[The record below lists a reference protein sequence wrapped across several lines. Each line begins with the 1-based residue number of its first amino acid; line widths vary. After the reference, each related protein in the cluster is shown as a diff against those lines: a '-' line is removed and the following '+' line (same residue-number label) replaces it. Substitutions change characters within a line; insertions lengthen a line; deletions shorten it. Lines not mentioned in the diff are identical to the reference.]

1 MTMKLHHFA
10 LCAFLAA
17 LSGAACSQTTV
28 RLGAVHIGLSVDSPN
43 LTSNGPAFLTPQP
56 AGLDV
61 RDKSTLLFSVSQ
73 RINEHFDAEIVLGVP
88 PRHDVVGT
96 GTLAPFGTISR
107 VRQAAPTAFL
117 NYSFFEGSAAF
128 RPFVGVGVNYT
139 RFYDAASTA
148 SGDLA
153 SGGPTRIVL
162 TKSTGMAAQAGF
174 TYKFDQR
181 WSLCASV
188 VRADVESDLTA
199 TTGSIE
205 RKTNIKFNPTAV
217 SASLGYTF

>member
-1 MTMKLHHFA
+1 MTMKYHHYA

-17 LSGAACSQTTV
+17 VSGAACSQTTV

-43 LTSNGPAFLTPQP
+43 LTSNGPDFLTPQP

-61 RDKSTLLFSVSQ
+61 GNKSTVLFSVSQ
-73 RINEHFDAEIVLGVP
+73 RINAHWDAELVLGVP
-88 PRHDVVGT
+88 PRHDVIGT
-96 GTLAPFGTISR
+96 GTLAPIGVVSR

-117 NYSFFEGSAAF
+117 NYSFFEPSAAF
-128 RPFVGVGVNYT
+128 RPFLGVGVNYT
-139 RFYDAASTA
+139 RFYDAESTA
-148 SGDLA
+148 AGSLA

-162 TKSTGMAAQAGF
+162 SKSTGAAAQAGF
-174 TYKFDQR
+174 TWKFDPH

-188 VRADVESDLTA
+188 ARADVESNLTA

-205 RKTNIKFNPTAV
+205 RKTVLKFNPTAI
-217 SASLGYTF
+217 SAAVGYTF